1 MQNQITKTKQKV
13 VILQEPSKDGFDI
26 SWRAGN
32 MCLNRFCIDEEAG
45 FEVSGV
51 YRLNDISF
59 FTVDEG
65 WTNKQYKKEKGKD
78 CQRLIIKLDVNS
90 IMNIENPRRKF

>member
-1 MQNQITKTKQKV
+1 MHYANSKIDSENFSIARIVMTEIKQNLV
-13 VILQEPSKDGFDI
+13 VFMEEHEKPSFPSVK
-26 SWRAGN
+26 AGN

-51 YRLNDISF
+51 YRLKDISF

-65 WTNKQYKKEKGKD
+65 WTDKQYRKEKGKD
-78 CQRLIIKLDVNS
+78 CQRLMI
-90 IMNIENPRRKF
+90 